1 MQHILNWDWT
11 LITQIIA
18 FLVLFWLLSRLFGKR
33 VSAMLRQRAD
43 RIEAGLRA
51 AEENQRRAEQM
62 HHETQRQLDEAR
74 AERQSIVAAAHKA
87 AEAQRQALI
96 AQARGEADALV
107 QRTQAAIQRERQAA
121 VDELRREAGRLAV
134 VAARRL
140 IGDALDARTSRELA
154 DKAIVDIGRRD

>member
-1 MQHILNWDWT
+1 MQQINWT

-74 AERQSIVAAAHKA
+74 AERQSIIAAAHKA

-140 IGDALDARTSRELA
+140 IRDALDARTSRELA
-154 DKAIVDIGRRD
+154 DKAIVDIGRRN

>member
-1 MQHILNWDWT
+1 MQHIDWT
-11 LITQIIA
+11 LITQIIT
-18 FLVLFWLLSRLFGKR
+18 FLVFLWLLGRLFGKR
-33 VSAMLRQRAD
+33 GSAMLRQRAD

-62 HHETQRQLDEAR
+62 HQETQRQLDEAR

-140 IGDALDARTSRELA
+140 ISDALDARSSRELA

>member
-1 MQHILNWDWT
+1 MQHIDWT

-18 FLVLFWLLSRLFGKR
+18 FLAFLWFLNRVFGK
-33 VSAMLRQRAD
+33 SIAAMLQQRAD

-74 AERQSIVAAAHKA
+74 AERQSIVAAANKA

-121 VDELRREAGRLAV
+121 VDELRREAGRLAI

-140 IGDALDARTSRELA
+140 IRDALDARTSRELA

>member
-1 MQHILNWDWT
+1 MQQIDWT

-18 FLVLFWLLSRLFGKR
+18 FLAFLWFLNRVFGK
-33 VSAMLRQRAD
+33 SIAAMLRQRAD

-62 HHETQRQLDEAR
+62 HHETQRQLEEAR

-87 AEAQRQALI
+87 AEAQREALI
-96 AQARGEADALV
+96 AQARDEADALV

-140 IGDALDARTSRELA
+140 IGDTLDARTSRELA

>member
-1 MQHILNWDWT
+1 MQQIDWT
-11 LITQIIA
+11 LITQIIT
-18 FLVLFWLLSRLFGKR
+18 FLVFLWLLSRLFGQR

-96 AQARGEADALV
+96 AQARDEADALV

-134 VAARRL
+134 VTARRL
-140 IGDALDARTSRELA
+140 ISDALDARTSRELA
-154 DKAIVDIGRRD
+154 DKAIVDIGGRD

>member
-1 MQHILNWDWT
+1 MQRIDWT
-11 LITQIIA
+11 LITQIIT
-18 FLVLFWLLSRLFGKR
+18 FLVFLWLLSRLFGQR

-96 AQARGEADALV
+96 AQARDEADALV

-140 IGDALDARTSRELA
+140 IGEALDARTSRELA

>member
-1 MQHILNWDWT
+1 MQHIDWT
-11 LITQIIA
+11 LITQIVA
-18 FLVLFWLLSRLFGKR
+18 FLAFLWFLNRVFGKS
-33 VSAMLRQRAD
+33 VAAMLRQRAD

-62 HHETQRQLDEAR
+62 HHETQRQ
-74 AERQSIVAAAHKA
+74 
-87 AEAQRQALI
+87 ALI
-96 AQARGEADALV
+96 AQARDEADALV

-154 DKAIVDIGRRD
+154 DKAIGD

>member
-1 MQHILNWDWT
+1 MQHIDWT
-11 LITQIIA
+11 LITQIIT
-18 FLVLFWLLSRLFGKR
+18 FLVFLWLLGRLFGKR
-33 VSAMLRQRAD
+33 GSAMLRQRAD

-62 HHETQRQLDEAR
+62 HQETQRQLDEAR

-87 AEAQRQALI
+87 AEAQRQALL

-121 VDELRREAGRLAV
+121 VDELRREASRLAV

-140 IGDALDARTSRELA
+140 IRDALDARTSRELA
-154 DKAIVDIGRRD
+154 DKAIVDIGRRN

>member
-1 MQHILNWDWT
+1 MQHIDWT

-18 FLVLFWLLSRLFGKR
+18 FIAFLWFLNRVFGK
-33 VSAMLRQRAD
+33 SIAALLRQRAD

-51 AEENQRRAEQM
+51 AEENQRRAEHMQ
-62 HHETQRQLDEAR
+62 HETQRQLDAAR
-74 AERQSIVAAAHKA
+74 AEAQNILAAAGKA
-87 AEAQRQALI
+87 AEAQRQTLN

-107 QRTQAAIQRERQAA
+107 QRTQAEIQRERQAA

-134 VAARRL
+134 VAASRL
-140 IGDALDARTSRELA
+140 IRDALDARTSRELA

>member
-1 MQHILNWDWT
+1 MRHIDWT

-18 FLVLFWLLSRLFGKR
+18 FLVFVWLLGRLFGQR

-51 AEENQRRAEQM
+51 AEENQRRADQM

-96 AQARGEADALV
+96 EQARSEADALV

-140 IGDALDARTSRELA
+140 IHDALDARTSRALA
-154 DKAIVDIGRRD
+154 DKAIVDIGRRA

>member
-1 MQHILNWDWT
+1 
-11 LITQIIA
+11 
-18 FLVLFWLLSRLFGKR
+18 VFGK
-33 VSAMLRQRAD
+33 SAAAMLRQRAD
-43 RIEAGLRA
+43 RIEAGLRV

>member
-1 MQHILNWDWT
+1 MQHIDWT
-11 LITQIIA
+11 LITQIIT
-18 FLVLFWLLSRLFGKR
+18 FLVFLWLLGRLFGKR
-33 VSAMLRQRAD
+33 GSAMLRQRAD

-62 HHETQRQLDEAR
+62 HQETQRQLDEAR

-140 IGDALDARTSRELA
+140 ISDALDARTSRELA

>member
-1 MQHILNWDWT
+1 MQHIDWT
-11 LITQIIA
+11 LITQIIT
-18 FLVLFWLLSRLFGKR
+18 FLVFLWLLSRLFGQR

-140 IGDALDARTSRELA
+140 ISDALDARTSRELA

>member
-1 MQHILNWDWT
+1 MQQIDWT
-11 LITQIIA
+11 LITQIIT
-18 FLVLFWLLSRLFGKR
+18 FLVFLWLLSRLFGQR
-33 VSAMLRQRAD
+33 VSALLRQRAD

-140 IGDALDARTSRELA
+140 ISDALDARTSRELA

>member
-1 MQHILNWDWT
+1 MQQIDWT

-18 FLVLFWLLSRLFGKR
+18 FLVFFWLLSRLFGQR

-74 AERQSIVAAAHKA
+74 AERQSIVTAAHKA

-140 IGDALDARTSRELA
+140 IRDALDARTSRELA